1 MKITRKQLR
10 RLIEAEVI
18 RQDGVAIPIEEPLE
32 DPLKNINFNPDQKG
46 KLKTLALSSDHATR
60 VQSDALA
67 DIGGYEGSDRFGVD
81 TFSDQVRLTEADLNN
96 LMKVTDL
103 YNMII
108 EACDVWIYE
117 NLDYLTSE
125 AANYADYATFVN
137 AVVADEV
144 EGEGKTDID
153 EIKEDVYVDA
163 SSNLQFTG
171 DDNYAK
177 IMDLF
182 NPSQVSIRLIDQLV
196 YDILT
201 TEGGLYELYFDWRKY
216 YVSGER
222 NIPEEEMTPELKA
235 RIANIKEGRR

>member
-1 MKITRKQLR
+1 MKISRKQLR

-18 RQDGVAIPIEEPLE
+18 RQDGVAIPIEDPIE
-32 DPLKNINFNPDQKG
+32 DPMKDLDYSPDHKG

-67 DIGGYEGSDRFGVD
+67 DMGGYEGSDRFGVD

-96 LMKVTDL
+96 LMKATDL
-103 YNMII
+103 YNMIV
-108 EACDVWIYE
+108 EACDTWIYE
-117 NLDYLTSE
+117 NMDVLTYE
-125 AANYADYATFVN
+125 AANYANYSTFVN
-137 AVVADEV
+137 VVVADEV

-153 EIKEDVYVDA
+153 DIKEDVYADA

-182 NPSQVSIRLIDQLV
+182 DPSQVSIRLIDQLV

-222 NIPEEEMTPELKA
+222 DIPYQKQSPELKA
-235 RIANIKEGRR
+235 RIANIKEGRE